1 MFEVRVNNV
10 QQAVSGPMYNPSE
23 FKNVKAYAAKPKR
36 GKQHGVAQIRAIK
49 FDNSPS
55 GRIKDESTNGIF
67 IITEPSQV
75 IRVGKDKLVEELD
88 QLGPSFD
95 INFEVKIKKFKGQ
108 VLQLTSEGFRESP
121 ILAVKALRRKLYFH
135 VKILNKFVKFS
146 TRGLRKNVWYKIVM
160 SYKFTKRGQR
170 LVKFTFLMNTIY

>member
-1 MFEVRVNNV
+1 MFEVKVDNV
-10 QQAVSGPMYNPSE
+10 QQAVSGPIYNPSE
-23 FKNVKAYAAKPKR
+23 LKNVKAYAAKPKI
-36 GKQHGVAQIRAIK
+36 GKQHGEAQIRDIK

-55 GRIKDESTNGIF
+55 GRIEDGSNNGIF
-67 IITEPSQV
+67 IITKPSQV

-121 ILAVKALRRKLYFH
+121 ILAVKALRRKLFFH
-135 VKILNKFVKFS
+135 VKILNNFVKFS
-146 TRGLRKNVWYKIVM
+146 TRRLRKNVWYKIVM

-170 LVKFTFLMNTIY
+170 LVEFTFFKNID